1 MSTVSDDDAVGYGR
15 PPKAHRWKKG
25 RSGNPKRRRRSKAP
39 EPTVAII
46 DKLLAAP
53 VPIALNGE
61 TKNVPAIEAIVLQLM
76 QKEMAGSAQ
85 AARTLLKYREF
96 ASHDG
101 EKRLEVI
108 FIESDYTKALSGQS
122 GGPGNGND

>member
-1 MSTVSDDDAVGYGR
+1 MSAVSDDDAVGYGR

-25 RSGNPKRRRRSKAP
+25 RSGNPKRRRSKAP

-46 DKLLAAP
+46 DRLLAAP

-61 TKNVPAIEAIVLQLM
+61 TKNVRAIEAIVLQLM

-96 ASHDG
+96 ATQNG
-101 EKRLEVI
+101 EKRPEVI
-108 FIESDYTKALSGQS
+108 FVESDYTKALSGQS

>member
-1 MSTVSDDDAVGYGR
+1 VSAASNDDAVGYCR

-25 RSGNPKRRRRSKAP
+25 RSGNARQHRSKAP
-39 EPTVAII
+39 EPIVTLI
-46 DKLLAAP
+46 DGLLAAP
-53 VPIALNGE
+53 VPITMNGE
-61 TKNVPAIEAIVLQLM
+61 TKRVRRIEAIMLQLI
-76 QKEMAGSAQ
+76 QKQMAGNAE

-96 ASHDG
+96 ASQNG

-108 FIESDYTKALSGQS
+108 FVESDYTKALSGQS